1 MISLSLII
9 SIITAFLVSLFL
21 TPKLARYLKDIGL
34 TGIDVQKPDKPEI
47 PEMGGPAVIAGF
59 LSGIFLFIWIKVF
72 LYGKTTGLVEIFA
85 GITTV
90 LIIFLVGMLDD
101 ISGIKKIKGKR
112 KGLKQWQKPLLTL
125 PASIP
130 LIAIMAGNSSIS
142 LPFIGSIDIGI
153 LYPLALVPIGVVGAS
168 NAINMLAGLNG
179 LEAGLG
185 VVLTSAL
192 GIFALINE
200 NLFIGAFALT
210 FAGALLGFLIYNWY
224 PARIFPGDSLC
235 YAIGAVVACVAILGN
250 MEKFALLCFIP
261 WFLELILKARSKFKA
276 QSFGKLRS
284 DGTLE
289 APYEKC
295 YSLTHCV
302 MKLGKFKE
310 KEVVIILILFEI
322 LITLLAFKLVNVI

>member
-1 MISLSLII
+1 MISLSLFL
-9 SIITAFLVSLFL
+9 SVVFAFFVSLFI
-21 TPKLARYLKDIGL
+21 TPKFAKYLKYIGL
-34 TGIDVQKPDKPEI
+34 TGRDMQKPNKPEV

-59 LSGIFLFIWIKVF
+59 LAGIFLFIWIKVF
-72 LYGKTTGLVEIFA
+72 LYGRNEGLIEIFA

-101 ISGIKKIKGKR
+101 ISGIKKSEGKR

-130 LIAIMAGNSSIS
+130 LVAIMAGNSSIS
-142 LPFIGSIDIGI
+142 LPFIGSVDVGI
-153 LYPLALVPIGVVGAS
+153 LYPLLFVPIGVVGAS

-192 GIFALINE
+192 GIFVLING
-200 NLFIGAFALT
+200 NLFLSAFALT
-210 FAGALLGFLIYNWY
+210 FAAALLGFLIYNWY
-224 PARIFPGDSLC
+224 PAKIFPGDSLC
-235 YAIGAVVACVAILGN
+235 YAIGAVVATIAILGN
-250 MEKFALLCFIP
+250 IERFALLCFTP
-261 WFLELILKARSKFKA
+261 WFIELLLKARSKFKA
-276 QSFGKLRS
+276 ESFGKLRK
-284 DGTLE
+284 DGSLQ

-295 YSLTHCV
+295 YSLTHCI

-310 KEVVIILILFEI
+310 KEIVSILIFFEV
-322 LITLLAFKLVNVI
+322 LICIIAFFMVHGI